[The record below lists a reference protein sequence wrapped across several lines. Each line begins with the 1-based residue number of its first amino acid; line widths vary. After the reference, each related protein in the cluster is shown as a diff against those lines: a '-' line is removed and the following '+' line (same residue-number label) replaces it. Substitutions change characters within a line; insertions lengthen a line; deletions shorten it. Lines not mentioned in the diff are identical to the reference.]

1 MHDTGGQMFR
11 PAGGGLRGT
20 VSVPGDKSISHRAVL
35 LGAVSAGSVEVTG
48 FLRSADTLATV
59 DAIRALGVM
68 VHEIGHDH
76 LVVHGGG
83 WDGLKEPEDVIDVRN
98 AGTLMRL
105 LPGLLAS
112 LPFMTVLTGDASIR
126 RRPMG
131 RVIGPLV
138 AMGAEVWG
146 RGGDRLPPI
155 AVRGGALRGI
165 SHTMPVASAQVKSCL
180 LLAGLRAHG
189 ETSIVEPGPSR
200 DHTERLLRAGGA
212 QVEREGS
219 CTGPGTVRVS
229 RLDGPLDLT
238 SVKIPGD
245 LSSAA
250 FLLVGALLIPD
261 SRVTVEGVGLN
272 PTRTGILDVLV
283 EMGAHLEVDPSA
295 LSAAE
300 PAGSVTAAFSDLT
313 AVDIGPDQVPLLI
326 DEIPVWAL
334 AAARAR
340 GTSHLRGAAELRVK
354 ESDRL
359 AAVAALLGALGVDVI
374 EHPDGLDI
382 TGSPD
387 GWSGGAV
394 QSRGDHRLAM
404 VGAIA
409 GLCSRMGVSVD
420 DVACMDVS
428 YPTFAATIQ
437 GLTGD
442 KGER

>member
-1 MHDTGGQMFR
+1 MHDPGGQMFR
-11 PAGGGLRGT
+11 PAAGGLRGT
-20 VSVPGDKSISHRAVL
+20 VRVPGDKSISHRAVL
-35 LGAVSAGSVEVTG
+35 LGAVSAGPVDVTG

-59 DAIRALGVM
+59 EAIRALGVT
-68 VHEIGHDH
+68 VHEIADDH
-76 LVVHGGG
+76 LLVHGRG
-83 WDGLKEPEDVIDVRN
+83 WDALTEPEDVIDVRN

-131 RVIGPLV
+131 RVIDPLV

-180 LLAGLRAHG
+180 LLAGLRARG
-189 ETSIVEPGPSR
+189 ETVIVEPGPSR

-212 QVEREGS
+212 RVERDDA
-219 CTGPGTVRVS
+219 GTVRVQP
-229 RLDGPLDLT
+229 LAGPLALT
-238 SVKIPGD
+238 SVEIPGD

-250 FLLVGALLIPD
+250 FLLVGALLIPG
-261 SRVTVEGVGLN
+261 SRVTVEEVGLN
-272 PTRTGILDVLV
+272 PTRTGMLDVLV
-283 EMGAHLEVDPSA
+283 EMGARLHVRPSR
-295 LSAAE
+295 LSATE
-300 PAGSVTAAFSDLT
+300 PTGSVTAAFSELT

-340 GTSHLRGAAELRVK
+340 GTSRLRGAAELRAK

-359 AAVAALLGALGVDVI
+359 AAVAALLGALGVDAT

-382 TGSPD
+382 TGCPD
-387 GWSGGAV
+387 GWSGGDV
-394 QSRGDHRLAM
+394 TSCGDHRLAM
-404 VGAIA
+404 VGALA
-409 GLCSRMGVSVD
+409 GLSSRAGVSID
-420 DVACMDVS
+420 DVSCMDVS

-437 GLTGD
+437 KLIGD
-442 KGER
+442 RGER

>member
-1 MHDTGGQMFR
+1 MFR

-20 VSVPGDKSISHRAVL
+20 VRVPGDKSISHRAVL
-35 LGAVSAGSVEVTG
+35 LGAVSGGDVEVTG

-59 DAIRALGVM
+59 EAIRALGVT
-68 VHEIGHDH
+68 VEDVGLDR
-76 LVVHGGG
+76 LLVHGRG
-83 WDGLKEPEDVIDVRN
+83 WDGLTEPEDVVDVRN

-131 RVIGPLV
+131 RVIAPLA

-146 RGGDRLPPI
+146 RGDNKLPPI
-155 AVRGGALRGI
+155 AMRGGALRGI

-180 LLAGLRAHG
+180 LLAGLRACG
-189 ETSIVEPGPSR
+189 ETTIVEPGPSR

-212 QVEREGS
+212 QVERRGS
-219 CTGPGTVRVS
+219 SASAWSVRVS
-229 RLDGPLDLT
+229 PLDGPLALT
-238 SVKIPGD
+238 SVEIPGD

-283 EMGAHLEVDPSA
+283 AMGAHVEVDSPAPSA
-295 LSAAE
+295 SE
-300 PAGSVTAAFSDLT
+300 PAGTVTAAFSELE
-313 AVDIGPDQVPLLI
+313 AVDITSDQVPLLI

-359 AAVAALLGALGVDVI
+359 AAIAALLGALGVDVI

-382 TGSPD
+382 TGRPG
-387 GWSGGAV
+387 GWGGGAV

-404 VGAIA
+404 VGALA
-409 GLCSRMGVSVD
+409 GLCSRTGVSVD
-420 DVACMDVS
+420 DVACIEVS
-428 YPTFAATIQ
+428 YPTFAATIRE
-437 GLTGD
+437 LTGD
-442 KGER
+442 MGER

>member
-1 MHDTGGQMFR
+1 VADTGGQVFR
-11 PAGGGLRGT
+11 TVEGGLRGT
-20 VSVPGDKSISHRAVL
+20 VRVPGDKSISHRAVL
-35 LGAVSAGSVEVTG
+35 LGCVSAGAVHVTG

-59 DAIRALGVM
+59 DAVRALGATVD
-68 VHEIGHDH
+68 EIADDH
-76 LVVHGGG
+76 LLVHGRG
-83 WDGLKEPEDVIDVRN
+83 WEGLQEPNDVIDVRN

-105 LPGLLAS
+105 LPGLLAP
-112 LPFMTVLTGDASIR
+112 LPFMSVLTGDASIR

-131 RVIGPLV
+131 RVIAPLA

-155 AVRGGALRGI
+155 AMRGAALKGI
-165 SHTMPVASAQVKSCL
+165 SYTMPVASAQVKSCL
-180 LLAGLRAHG
+180 LLAGLKARG

-212 QVEREGS
+212 QVERRGS
-219 CTGPGTVRVS
+219 PTGPGTVRVS
-229 RLDGPLDLT
+229 PLDGPLTLT
-238 SVKIPGD
+238 SVEVPGD

-272 PTRTGILDVLV
+272 PTRTGILDALAA
-283 EMGAHLEVDPSA
+283 MGADLEVVSSAPSA
-295 LSAAE
+295 SE
-300 PAGSVTAAFSDLT
+300 PAGSVTATYSELV
-313 AVDIGPDQVPLLI
+313 AVDVGPEQVPLLI

-359 AAVAALLGALGVDVI
+359 AAVAALLGALGVAVI

-382 TGSPD
+382 TGSPE
-387 GWSGGAV
+387 GWSGGEIEA
-394 QSRGDHRLAM
+394 RGDHRLAM
-404 VGAIA
+404 VGALA
-409 GLCSRMGVSVD
+409 GLCSRSGVSVD
-420 DVACMDVS
+420 DAVCMNVS
-428 YPTFAATIQ
+428 YPAFAATIHE
-437 GLTGD
+437 LTGD
-442 KGER
+442 GGGR

>member
-1 MHDTGGQMFR
+1 MFR
-11 PAGGGLRGT
+11 PAEGGLRGT
-20 VSVPGDKSISHRAVL
+20 VRVPGDKSISHRAVL
-35 LGAVSAGSVEVTG
+35 LGAVSGGAVEVTG

-59 DAIRALGVM
+59 EAIRALGVM
-68 VHEIGHDH
+68 VDEIGHDH
-76 LVVHGGG
+76 LVVHGRG
-83 WDGLKEPEDVIDVRN
+83 WDGLMEPDDVIDVTN

-131 RVIGPLV
+131 RVIAPLV

-146 RGGDRLPPI
+146 RGNNRLPPI

-180 LLAGLRAHG
+180 LLAGLRAHE
-189 ETSIVEPGPSR
+189 ETKIFEPGPSR

-212 QVEREGS
+212 QVERR
-219 CTGPGTVRVS
+219 GPPAGAGTVRVCP
-229 RLDGPLDLT
+229 LDGPLTLT
-238 SVKIPGD
+238 SVEIPGD

-261 SRVTVEGVGLN
+261 SRVTVEEVGLN

-283 EMGAHLEVDPSA
+283 AMGAQLEVDSPAPSA
-295 LSAAE
+295 TE
-300 PAGSVTAAFSDLT
+300 PAGSVTAAFSELV
-313 AVDIGPDQVPLLI
+313 AVDVGPDQVPLLI

-382 TGSPD
+382 TGSPA

-404 VGAIA
+404 VGALA
-409 GLCSRMGVSVD
+409 GLCSRAGVSVD
-420 DVACMDVS
+420 DVACMEVS
-428 YPTFAATIQ
+428 YPTFAATI
-437 GLTGD
+437 LELRGD
-442 KGER
+442 GGER

>member
-1 MHDTGGQMFR
+1 MFR
-11 PAGGGLRGT
+11 PAEGGLRGT
-20 VSVPGDKSISHRAVL
+20 VRVPGDKSISHRAVL
-35 LGAVSAGSVEVTG
+35 LGAVCAGAVEVTG

-68 VHEIGHDH
+68 VDEIGHDH
-76 LVVHGGG
+76 LVVHGRG

-98 AGTLMRL
+98 AGTLIRL

-131 RVIGPLV
+131 RVIEPLV

-146 RGGDRLPPI
+146 RGGNRLPPI

-165 SHTMPVASAQVKSCL
+165 SHPMPVASAQVKSCL

-189 ETSIVEPGPSR
+189 ETTIVEPGPSR

-212 QVEREGS
+212 QVERRGS
-219 CTGPGTVRVS
+219 PGGPGTVRVCPL
-229 RLDGPLDLT
+229 RGPLALT
-238 SVKIPGD
+238 SVQIPGD

-261 SRVTVEGVGLN
+261 SRVTVEEVGLN

-283 EMGAHLEVDPSA
+283 AMGAHLEVDPSP

-313 AVDIGPDQVPLLI
+313 AVDIGPDHVPLLI

-404 VGAIA
+404 VGALA
-409 GLCSRMGVSVD
+409 GLCSRTGVSVD

-442 KGER
+442 RGER

>member
-1 MHDTGGQMFR
+1 MFR
-11 PAGGGLRGT
+11 PLQGGLRGT
-20 VSVPGDKSISHRAVL
+20 VRVPGDKSISHRAVL
-35 LGAVSAGSVEVTG
+35 LGAVSGGAVEVTG
-48 FLRSADTLATV
+48 FLRSGDTLATV
-59 DAIRALGVM
+59 EAIRALGVI
-68 VHEIGHDH
+68 VDEIGHGD
-76 LVVHGGG
+76 LLVHGRG
-83 WDGLKEPEDVIDVRN
+83 WDGLMEPEDVIDVRN

-131 RVIGPLV
+131 RVIDPLV
-138 AMGAEVWG
+138 AMGAEMWG
-146 RGGDRLPPI
+146 RGDNRLPPI
-155 AVRGGALRGI
+155 AVRGAALRGI

-189 ETSIVEPGPSR
+189 QTTIVEPGPSR

-212 QVEREGS
+212 QVERRGS
-219 CTGPGTVRVS
+219 PGGSGAVRVCP
-229 RLDGPLDLT
+229 LDGPLALT
-238 SVKIPGD
+238 SVEIPGD

-261 SRVTVEGVGLN
+261 SRVTVEEVGLN
-272 PTRTGILDVLV
+272 PTRTGILDVLLA
-283 EMGAHLEVDPSA
+283 MGAHLEVDCSV
-295 LSAAE
+295 LSAVE
-300 PAGSVTAAFSDLT
+300 PAGRVTAAFSDLT

-359 AAVAALLGALGVDVI
+359 AAVAALLGALGVEVI
-374 EHPDGLDI
+374 EHADGLDI
-382 TGSPD
+382 AGNPD

-394 QSRGDHRLAM
+394 QSHGDHRLAM
-404 VGAIA
+404 VGALA
-409 GLCSRMGVSVD
+409 GLCSRTGVSVD
-420 DVACMDVS
+420 DVACIAVS
-428 YPTFAATIQ
+428 YPGFAATIQ
-437 GLTGD
+437 ELTGD
-442 KGER
+442 RGER

>member
-1 MHDTGGQMFR
+1 
-11 PAGGGLRGT
+11 
-20 VSVPGDKSISHRAVL
+20 
-35 LGAVSAGSVEVTG
+35 VEVTG

-59 DAIRALGVM
+59 DAIRALGVT
-68 VHEIGHDH
+68 VDEIGHDH
-76 LVVHGGG
+76 LLVHGRG
-83 WDGLKEPEDVIDVRN
+83 WDGLTEPEDVIDVRN

-105 LPGLLAS
+105 LPGVLAS

-131 RVIGPLV
+131 RVIDPLV

-146 RGGDRLPPI
+146 RGDNRLPPI
-155 AVRGGALRGI
+155 VMRGGALRGI

-189 ETSIVEPGPSR
+189 ETVIVEPGPSR

-212 QVEREGS
+212 QVERRGS
-219 CTGPGTVRVS
+219 PGGAGTVHVRP
-229 RLDGPLDLT
+229 LDGPLALT
-238 SVKIPGD
+238 SVEIPGD

-261 SRVTVEGVGLN
+261 SRVTVEEVGLN

-283 EMGAHLEVDPSA
+283 AMGAHLEVEPTVPSI
-295 LSAAE
+295 AE
-300 PAGSVTAAFSDLT
+300 PTGSVSATFSDLS

-340 GTSHLRGAAELRVK
+340 GTSHLRGAAELRIK

-359 AAVAALLGALGVDVI
+359 AAVAALLGALGVDVV

-382 TGSPD
+382 TGSPA

-394 QSRGDHRLAM
+394 QARGDHRLAM
-404 VGAIA
+404 VGALA
-409 GLCSRMGVSVD
+409 GLCSRAGVSVD
-420 DVACMDVS
+420 DVACMAVS

-437 GLTGD
+437 ELTGD
-442 KGER
+442 RGER